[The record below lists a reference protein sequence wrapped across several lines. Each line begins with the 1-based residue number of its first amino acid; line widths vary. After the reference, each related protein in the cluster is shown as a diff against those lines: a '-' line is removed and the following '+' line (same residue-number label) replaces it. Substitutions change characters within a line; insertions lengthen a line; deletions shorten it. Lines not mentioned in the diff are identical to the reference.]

1 MVKRLIFL
9 SYLCL
14 LLPILWG
21 NNLLGQ
27 VTPLRFTFS
36 ERFRMV
42 GWDNAIDLDKNGGT
56 NQHFTRHR
64 TSAGLQWK
72 PNQTFTFE
80 AKLTHEFRKFFTPS
94 NASFHWNEVFFDQL
108 YFSYQSEK
116 YLRGKLTVGRQN
128 IFLGEGFIVWDGH
141 PVDGSRSVYFN
152 AVRYDLNLS
161 EKHKVSA
168 FIAVQPKEEKLLPV
182 FNGQDID
189 PVFQGTHSYQLIEQ
203 SEKAM
208 AIYYTGKADASNW
221 DVYFVWKTIEDDGTR
236 LVPQSDIK
244 TYGGRLKQKISNQ
257 LSFTLEAAFQ
267 SGLIGAEKRTAYG
280 GYSYLSYFPGQH
292 KKIIPIEVQTGAF
305 LLSGNKLSTGK
316 HEAWEPVFGRWP
328 KWSESYIYTSL
339 RENQGR
345 VAYWSNMLAPNI
357 QGKFDLGQSVILQLH
372 YYRLFAME
380 QTATTD
386 FLSGNGKD
394 RGHLLTAKM
403 GFAISKQ
410 LSGHVLWEYFSP
422 GNFYFAGADPYHWAR
437 IELLFSL

>member
-1 MVKRLIFL
+1 MVKRLIHIILF
-9 SYLCL
+9 CL
-14 LLPILWG
+14 LLSLLWSSG
-21 NNLLGQ
+21 LFGQ
-27 VTPLRFTFS
+27 SPPLRFTFS

-42 GWDNAIDLDKNGGT
+42 GWDNAIDLNKNGGT

-72 PNQTFTFE
+72 PNQAFAFE
-80 AKLTHEFRKFFTPS
+80 VKLTHEFRKYFTPANS
-94 NASFHWNEVFFDQL
+94 SFHWNEVFFDQL

-128 IFLGEGFIVWDGH
+128 IFLGEGFVVFDGY

-152 AVRYDLNLS
+152 AIRYDLILS
-161 EKHKVSA
+161 DKHKVSS
-168 FIAVQPKEEKLLPV
+168 FIAYQPKEENLLPV
-182 FNGQDID
+182 FNGKDID
-189 PVFQGTHSYQLIEQ
+189 PVFQGEDSFQLIEQ

-208 AIYYTGKADASNW
+208 AVYYTGNVDATNW
-221 DVYFVWKTIEDDGTR
+221 DVYFIWKTIEEDGTR

-244 TYGGRLKQKISNQ
+244 TYGGRFKQKFSNQ
-257 LSFTLEAAFQ
+257 LSFTLEAAYQ
-267 SGLIGAEKRTAYG
+267 SGLMGAKKRSAYG
-280 GYSYLSYFPGQH
+280 GYSYLSYFPKQQ
-292 KKIIPIEVQTGAF
+292 KKIIPIEIQAGAF
-305 LLSGNKLSTGK
+305 LLSGNKLSTDS
-316 HEAWEPVFGRWP
+316 HEGWEPVFGRWP

-357 QGKFDLGQSVILQLH
+357 QGKFDLGQSFIFQLH
-372 YYRLFAME
+372 YIRLFAMQ
-380 QTATTD
+380 QTVKTD

-403 GFAISKQ
+403 GFAISRQ
-410 LSGHVLWEYFSP
+410 VSGHVLWEYFRP
-422 GNFYFAGADPYHWAR
+422 DNFYFTGADPYHWAR